1 MCIKCVMWCV
11 ILNVCGQLVPLLLRL
26 FPGSSLSDV
35 ISSGTAQTVKA
46 QLMERIQ
53 TWKLAGFPVSR
64 WETVFFGLHEHI
76 HT

>member
-1 MCIKCVMWCV
+1 MCYVVCV

-26 FPGSSLSDV
+26 FPGCSLSDV
-35 ISSGTAQTVKA
+35 ISSDTAQTVKA

-64 WETVFFGLHEHI
+64 WEMVYFGLCAHI